1 MEFLVLNWQR
11 LVDLT
16 LDLSLMIKESG
27 YKPDSVIAI
36 LRGGYIVGRLVSDF
50 LGIEDLVVLGIV
62 SYGTRVGQSEEPVI
76 TYPIIH
82 DLRGRSTLVVDDV
95 TDTGKTLT
103 TARDLLRLYGARE
116 VKTATLYIKPWSR
129 VKPDYYV
136 GVTDRWILF
145 PWEVGEIVRNQARS
159 SSLESVIKDLRL
171 SEYFGEDFIS
181 KLIKLIR

>member
-27 YKPDSVIAI
+27 YRPDSVIAI
-36 LRGGYIVGRLVSDF
+36 LRGGYIVGRLISDF
-50 LGIEDLVVLGIV
+50 LGVEDLVVLGIV

-82 DLRGRSTLVVDDV
+82 DLRGRNVLVVDDV
-95 TDTGKTLT
+95 ADTGKTLT

-116 VKTATLYIKPWSR
+116 VRTATLYVKPGQASSLTTTLASRIGGSYFPGRLVRSLGTRPGAQAWSR
-129 VKPDYYV
+129 
-136 GVTDRWILF
+136 
-145 PWEVGEIVRNQARS
+145 
-159 SSLESVIKDLRL
+159 
-171 SEYFGEDFIS
+171 
-181 KLIKLIR
+181 